1 MFKVLV
7 QAGRLHGARSICYY
21 RQFERGG
28 GHEGLGCYEPV
39 VQTVGSWFNPFRPLN
54 QLLTTKIGPV

>member
-1 MFKVLV
+1 MVV
-7 QAGRLHGARSICYY
+7 QAGHLHGARSTCYY

-28 GHEGLGCYEPV
+28 GYGGLECYVPV
-39 VQTVGSWFNPFRPLN
+39 VQTVGSWFKPFRPLN